1 MRIAL
6 FGPICS
12 GKSTIAKHLE
22 KDNNFK
28 IFNFAGKVK
37 KYCKEI
43 FNMEY
48 KDRALLQDFANKCRD
63 IRPTVWVDLVEKE
76 IIKHKNSNIVIDDL
90 RYPNELEMLKR
101 HNFTIIKLYI
111 SRNLQIERLKI
122 TYPKTYKEHLERLGH
137 KSESHYN
144 NMAFDKKINIV
155 KNENMKEVQNKIN
168 KLIYV

>member
-6 FGPICS
+6 FGPMCS

-22 KDNNFK
+22 KDKNFK

-63 IRPTVWVDLVEKE
+63 IKPTVWVDLVEKE
-76 IIKHKNSNIVIDDL
+76 IIKNKDSNIVIDDL

-101 HNFTIIKLYI
+101 YNFTIVKLHI
-111 SRNLQIERLKI
+111 SKSLQIERLKI
-122 TYPKTYKEHLERLGH
+122 TYPKTYKEHLERLDH
-137 KSESHYN
+137 KSESYYN
-144 NMAFDKKINIV
+144 IMAFDKEIDIV
-155 KNENMKEVQNKIN
+155 KNENIKEVQNKII
-168 KLIYV
+168 K